1 MRLAEES
8 LTNEVRRHFKVEIE
22 RKIFDAAVQGF
33 DSEDNPLRLNNFAF
47 AMRELG
53 RIWLTEDELKRS
65 IYSVTYLR

>member
-8 LTNEVRRHFKVEIE
+8 LTNEVRQHFKVEIE
-22 RKIFDAAVQGF
+22 HRIFDAAVQGC

-53 RIWLTEDELKRS
+53 LKPPAKG
-65 IYSVTYLR
+65 